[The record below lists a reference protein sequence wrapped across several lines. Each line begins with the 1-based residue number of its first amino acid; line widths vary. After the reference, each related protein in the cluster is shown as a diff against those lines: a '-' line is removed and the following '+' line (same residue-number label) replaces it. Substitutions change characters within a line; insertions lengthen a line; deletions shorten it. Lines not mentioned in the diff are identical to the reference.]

1 MMGCSRASRTS
12 PWRIGDRMASQQVT
26 PGALG
31 VGCAKA
37 SLGCVM
43 VLLPLLIVGYFVI
56 AAFTHTG
63 QSSRPCHS
71 SSCSS
76 GNGIG
81 GGSGSGSGGGGGGG
95 SDGGSD
101 GGDGGGDGGGGGD

>member
-1 MMGCSRASRTS
+1 MMGSSRTARTS
-12 PWRIGDRMASQQVT
+12 PRRIGDRMSSRQVT

-76 GNGIG
+76 GNGSG
-81 GGSGSGSGGGGGGG
+81 GGSSGGGGGG